1 MGLDQNIYRKPNEP
15 VVCDV
20 CNSTGIDPQWGGMC
34 DCLRGEEVAYFR
46 KVNFLHKWVEDHLN
60 EGRETNCEDI
70 PFHLEAM
77 AGLIKTC
84 NEVLHHPER
93 GPELLPTMGRFFFG
107 SEAYDEYY
115 LKDVEAVRDA
125 LWNILNTELARH
137 PATPHQY
144 VYISSW

>member
-1 MGLDQNIYRKPNEP
+1 MGLDQYLYRGNDP
-15 VVCDV
+15 VQQE
-20 CNSTGIDPQWGGMC
+20 IDFGNGKTFTYET
-34 DCLRGEEVAYFR
+34 RGQEVAYFR

-60 EGRETNCEDI
+60 EGRETNGEYI

-77 AGLIKTC
+77 AGLMQTC
-84 NEVLHHPER
+84 AQVRAHPEL

-107 SEAYDEYY
+107 SEEYDEWY

-125 LWNILNTELARH
+125 LWNILDTELARH

>member
-1 MGLDQNIYRKPNEP
+1 MGLDQYLYRGNDP
-15 VVCDV
+15 VQQE
-20 CNSTGIDPQWGGMC
+20 IDFGNGQTFTYET
-34 DCLRGEEVAYFR
+34 RGQEVAYFR

-60 EGRETNCEDI
+60 EGRETNCEPI

-107 SEAYDEYY
+107 SEEYDEWY

-125 LWNILNTELARH
+125 LWNILDTELARH

>member
-1 MGLDQNIYRKPNEP
+1 MGLDQYIYRKTDK
-15 VVCDV
+15 VCDN
-20 CNSTGIDPQWGGMC
+20 CNNTRTGANGRWCMECDPS
-34 DCLRGEEVAYFR
+34 GEEVAYFR
-46 KVNFLHKWVEDHLN
+46 KVNFLHRWVEEHLN
-60 EGRETNCEDI
+60 EGRQTNCEEI

-77 AGLIKTC
+77 AGLMATC
-84 NEVLHHPER
+84 AQVLDKPEL

>member
-1 MGLDQNIYRKPNEP
+1 MGLDQYIERVTTEDK
-15 VVCDV
+15 
-20 CNSTGIDPQWGGMC
+20 MH
-34 DCLRGEEVAYFR
+34 GEEVAYFR

-60 EGRETNCEDI
+60 EGRETNCEPI

-77 AGLIKTC
+77 AGLVQTC
-84 NEVLHHPER
+84 AQVLDKPEL

-115 LKDVEAVRDA
+115 LGDVGDVLSA
-125 LWNILNTELARH
+125 LARILAYERTRDE
-137 PATPHQY
+137 PGSGQY

>member
-1 MGLDQNIYRKPNEP
+1 MGLDQYLYR
-15 VVCDV
+15 
-20 CNSTGIDPQWGGMC
+20 GIDPVQQEVDFGNGKTFTYET
-34 DCLRGEEVAYFR
+34 RGQEVAYFR

-60 EGRETNCEDI
+60 EGRETNCEYI

>member
-1 MGLDQNIYRKPNEP
+1 MGLDQYLYR
-15 VVCDV
+15 
-20 CNSTGIDPQWGGMC
+20 GIDPVQQEVDFGNGKTFTYET
-34 DCLRGEEVAYFR
+34 RGQEVAYFR

-60 EGRETNCEDI
+60 EGRETNCEYI

-77 AGLIKTC
+77 AGLTQTC
-84 NEVLHHPER
+84 ATVIADPSL